1 MASCA
6 RSTGPVA
13 LAETHNIP
21 PSTASSAA
29 TTLELLEPEE
39 KKRTQRH
46 KGTKARQEGKD
57 EG

>member
-39 KKRTQRH
+39 KK
-46 KGTKARQEGKD
+46 
-57 EG
+57 